1 MKDNRHA
8 LRRSILSVTALLLCT
23 LAILS
28 VEANSPDSLPTPAAD
43 QTGQLGLAV
52 SGASA
57 GITTD
62 YFEQALVDSILSS
75 DALPGVSN
83 KKTADINLPMIG
95 ASGTF
100 SGVNQ
105 DDDAPYLLDI
115 RIIKIDAPSFSIRM
129 EVSMDVVWKLYDRT
143 EKTTLLQ
150 QHIHSTYTG
159 GAFEGGLLGAN
170 RVRAAVEGAARENI
184 RIGVGMLASLDL
196 AQD

>member
-28 VEANSPDSLPTPAAD
+28 VEANTPDSPLVPE
-43 QTGQLGLAV
+43 TGQIGLAV

-62 YFEQALVDSILSS
+62 YFERALADAILNN
-75 DALPGVSN
+75 DALPSISD
-83 KKTADINLPMIG
+83 KKADDITLSMIG

-100 SGVNQ
+100 SGI
-105 DDDAPYLLDI
+105 DEDGDAHYLLDVRII
-115 RIIKIDAPSFSIRM
+115 RIEAPSFSIRM
-129 EVSMDVVWKLYDRT
+129 EVSMDVVWKLYDRA

-150 QHIHSTYTG
+150 QKIHSTYTG
-159 GAFEGGLLGAN
+159 SAFEGGLLGAN
-170 RVRAAVEGAARENI
+170 RVRAAMEGATRENI

-196 AQD
+196 EQE

>member
-28 VEANSPDSLPTPAAD
+28 VEANTPDSPLVPE
-43 QTGQLGLAV
+43 TGQIGLAV

-62 YFEQALVDSILSS
+62 YFERALADAILNN
-75 DALPGVSN
+75 DALPSISD
-83 KKTADINLPMIG
+83 KKADDITLSMIG

-100 SGVNQ
+100 SGI
-105 DDDAPYLLDI
+105 DEDGDAHYLLDVRII
-115 RIIKIDAPSFSIRM
+115 RIEAPSFSIRM
-129 EVSMDVVWKLYDRT
+129 EVSMDVVWKLYDRA

-150 QHIHSTYTG
+150 QKIHSTYTG
-159 GAFEGGLLGAN
+159 SAFEGGLLGAN
-170 RVRAAVEGAARENI
+170 RVRAAMEGATRENI

-196 AQD
+196 EQK